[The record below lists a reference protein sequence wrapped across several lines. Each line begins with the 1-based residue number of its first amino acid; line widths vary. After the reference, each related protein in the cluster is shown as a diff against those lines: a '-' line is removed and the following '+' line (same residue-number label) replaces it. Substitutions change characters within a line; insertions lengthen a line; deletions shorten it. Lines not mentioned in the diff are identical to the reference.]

1 VKRITKIADMI
12 STIEAYSGLKDARI
26 EGLEVL
32 VLQYNNLVDAVK
44 KKSYDILNYRKQE
57 VRYFYSV

>member
-1 VKRITKIADMI
+1 MKRITKIADMI

>member
-1 VKRITKIADMI
+1 MI

-44 KKSYDILNYRKQE
+44 KKSYDILNYRKQK
-57 VRYFYSV
+57 VKYFYSV